1 MTRRNILKIAAVVT
15 AVPVIALL
23 GLVLYLQ
30 FADLSGWRDTVAEK
44 VSSEIL
50 GREITIAGEF
60 KPEIGLTTR
69 LTAGDITLANP
80 GWSDDPTM
88 ASVQRLT
95 VELRLL
101 SLVSGPLTFH
111 DIEIDGARIL
121 LEKDADGRANWDFDT
136 GESSKAS
143 SGPLELVLQHV
154 LLEDVQLTW
163 REPSRTAPLVAE
175 ITHFET
181 AEDHAGMLDLEFE
194 GGVDDRKIELSG
206 RLGTLS
212 GLLNAA
218 ALEYDL
224 SGTLDGVRISSR
236 GNIKELKTLD
246 GVDVTA
252 DVHGDDL
259 GVLRD
264 LVDLP
269 PELGGPFSVSAT
281 VSPTPQ
287 ASGVHLDATG
297 CRHHRHGRRD
307 CRLARQAEDPRR
319 HRDGVGAEHP
329 HRGRADRRR
338 EPPGRGFSVSGG
350 VRWEGFPIT
359 FRKVEITVGENS
371 LWPLDGVLGAP
382 PAMMGTDFSLRGQ
395 GPDVS
400 TIGALV
406 GIDLPRDRFF
416 GRMAAL
422 CASTAASG
430 RGCGSSDREHAGQ
443 ARWHAWAILRPT
455 PAPPCTVHAEG
466 PNIAQFNHLIGAK
479 LPAQPFTH
487 RRPLATDEDGHH
499 PRRRDRAASAAP
511 TCGSTGP

>member
-1 MTRRNILKIAAVVT
+1 MTRSSMLKIAAVVT

-44 VSSEIL
+44 ASQSL
-50 GREITIAGEF
+50 GRKITIAGEF

-88 ASVQRLT
+88 ASVRRLT

-136 GESSKAS
+136 GKNPKGS

-181 AEDHAGMLDLEFE
+181 TEDHAGMLDLEFE
-194 GGVDDRKIELSG
+194 GGVDDQELELSG
-206 RLGTLS
+206 RLGTLD

-224 SGTLDGVRISSR
+224 SGTLDGVWFSSK
-236 GNIKELKTLD
+236 GTIKELKTLD
-246 GVDVTA
+246 GVDMTA

-264 LVDLP
+264 LINLP

-281 VSPTPQ
+281 VSP
-287 ASGVHLDATG
+287 ASTGADIHLDATG
-297 CRHHRHGRRD
+297 AGITAKVD
-307 CRLARQAEDPRR
+307 GTVDSLARAEDPRR
-319 HRDGVGAEHP
+319 DRDGLGAEHP
-329 HRGRADRRR
+329 YRGRADRR
-338 EPPGRGFSVSGG
+338 S
-350 VRWEGFPIT
+350 
-359 FRKVEITVGENS
+359 
-371 LWPLDGVLGAP
+371 
-382 PAMMGTDFSLRGQ
+382 
-395 GPDVS
+395 
-400 TIGALV
+400 
-406 GIDLPRDRFF
+406 
-416 GRMAAL
+416 
-422 CASTAASG
+422 
-430 RGCGSSDREHAGQ
+430 
-443 ARWHAWAILRPT
+443 
-455 PAPPCTVHAEG
+455 
-466 PNIAQFNHLIGAK
+466 
-479 LPAQPFTH
+479 
-487 RRPLATDEDGHH
+487 
-499 PRRRDRAASAAP
+499 
-511 TCGSTGP
+511 